1 MGLTPIVDRGKR
13 DESRFCGYGKNPIIM
28 GLTPMRQYNLPQ
40 CLYQWDYAMGLTPI
54 AGRGKRDESR
64 FWWKSNSH
72 YRLLILWYKE
82 QHAHRKIMGMWFE
95 YPFLNP
101 FFFLFNLYGDG
112 ITSCFQCG
120 NIFA

>member
-64 FWWKSNSH
+64 FCGYGKNP
-72 YRLLILWYKE
+72 I
-82 QHAHRKIMGMWFE
+82 IMGLTPMRQ
-95 YPFLNP
+95 Y
-101 FFFLFNLYGDG
+101 NLP
-112 ITSCFQCG
+112 QCLYQWD
-120 NIFA
+120 